1 MSGLSTMVLNWIAN
15 GKKESIFKAKNI
27 ILIAQTVFK
36 ETDLWAL
43 GIVEELNKIE
53 LRARS

>member
-1 MSGLSTMVLNWIAN
+1 MVLNWIAN